1 MPEPLE
7 TRVFLVGSGPGDP
20 GLMTARAVELIAT
33 ADVIYYDRLIPA
45 GALEGARAGADL
57 VYVGKQP
64 GVAGMSQEK
73 INDLLVGSGR
83 QGLRVVRL
91 KGGDPFLFGRGSEE
105 AAALAEAGLGFEV
118 VPGVTAGTAAPA
130 YAGIPATHRGA
141 ASAVA
146 FVTGHEDP
154 DKPET
159 ALDWAAL
166 AAFPGTLAIYMGIGR
181 LAANSAALIDA
192 GRPASQPA
200 AVIERGTT
208 PRQRVVTGTLS
219 SISGEAAAAAIGSPA
234 LVVVGEVVNCRE
246 QIAWFERRPL
256 FGEKIIVTR
265 ARPGAAALTGRLRE
279 LGAEVVELPL
289 IRIEPRLD
297 SAEVGRAIDRLGEY
311 ELVCLTSPNGVDLLF
326 EALAQRRLDARA
338 LAAARVAAIGPG
350 TAAALAAHGVRA
362 DLIPERSV
370 AESLVEAVSALERA
384 PDRIL
389 LARAGEARRV
399 IPEAL
404 EKTGV
409 GVDEVVLYETVA
421 LPPDD
426 QALAAMTD
434 ADWITFTSGSAVR
447 SFASATP
454 QGVPGDARFASIGPV
469 TSRAMRDA
477 GLRVDAEADRHDLDG
492 LLDAVLGYSAGQ
504 AGEGESAP

>member
-1 MPEPLE
+1 MLPEPLE
-7 TRVFLVGSGPGDP
+7 TRVYLVGSGPGDP
-20 GLMTARAVELIAT
+20 GLMTARAVELIAA

-45 GALEGARAGADL
+45 GALKGARDGAEL

-64 GVAGMSQEK
+64 GVAGMGQEE
-73 INDLLVGSGR
+73 INDRLVESGR
-83 QGLRVVRL
+83 RGLRVVRL

-105 AAALAEAGLGFEV
+105 AAALVEAGLGFEV
-118 VPGVTAGTAAPA
+118 VPGVTAGIAAPA

-146 FVTGHEDP
+146 FVTGHQDP
-154 DKPET
+154 ERPET

-166 AAFPGTLAIYMGIGR
+166 AAFPGTLAIYMGVGR
-181 LAANSAALIDA
+181 LGENAAALIDA
-192 GRPASQPA
+192 GRAADQPA

-219 SISGEAAAAAIGSPA
+219 SISGKTEAAAIESPA
-234 LVVVGEVVNCRE
+234 LVVVGEVVDCRE
-246 QIAWFERRPL
+246 RIAWFERRPL
-256 FGEKIIVTR
+256 FGNKVVVTR
-265 ARPGAAALTGRLRE
+265 ARPGAAALTGRLRD
-279 LGAEVVELPL
+279 LGAEVVEMPM

-297 SAEVGRAIDRLGEY
+297 SAEVDRAIDRLGEF
-311 ELVCLTSPNGVDLLF
+311 ELICLTSPNGVDLLF

-370 AESLVEAVSALERA
+370 AESMVEAVSALEPA
-384 PDRIL
+384 PNRVL
-389 LARAGEARRV
+389 FARAGEARRV

-404 EKTGV
+404 EETGMS
-409 GVDEVVLYETVA
+409 VDEVVLYETA
-421 LPPDD
+421 AEPPDE
-426 QALAAMTD
+426 QALVAVAD

-447 SFASATP
+447 SFASAVP
-454 QGVPGDARFASIGPV
+454 QGVPGHARFASIGPV

-477 GLRVDAEADRHDLDG
+477 GIRVDAEADRHDLDG
-492 LLDAVLGYSAGQ
+492 LVEVLLARVD
-504 AGEGESAP
+504 EGSVT